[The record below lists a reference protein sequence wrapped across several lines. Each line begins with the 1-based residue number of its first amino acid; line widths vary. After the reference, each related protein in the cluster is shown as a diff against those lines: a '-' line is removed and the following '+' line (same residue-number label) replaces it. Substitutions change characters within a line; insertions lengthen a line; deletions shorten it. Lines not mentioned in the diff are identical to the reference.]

1 MDRSLTNAIRFVMD
15 ECLPPLLR
23 DSRWFMRPFY
33 QVAYRGKN
41 VEQAM
46 DFKSLVHE
54 WSQQEYDSFYASLD
68 TISRNRLTDLNR
80 PSLEMVL
87 REVDPGAST
96 LLDVGCANG
105 HLLRQIGRRHPHL
118 ALTGLDV
125 RPDLPA
131 APFTYVRGHAE
142 DLPFEDDAFD
152 VVTCSHTI
160 EHVLDVRRAVAELK
174 RVARRQLIV
183 VTPRQRYFYYTLDEH
198 VNFFPSAVSLTGS
211 WTCPTT
217 RSARSAATGC
227 SSDASRRPLRSF
239 RGAQCLLRP
248 WRGLSPTAARPAA
261 RRSTAPR
268 SRGPSRV
275 ARVG

>member
-131 APFTYVRGHAE
+131 APFTYVRGHARTCRSRTT
-142 DLPFEDDAFD
+142 PSTSSRAPTPSS
-152 VVTCSHTI
+152 TCSTSG
-160 EHVLDVRRAVAELK
+160 ERS
-174 RVARRQLIV
+174 
-183 VTPRQRYFYYTLDEH
+183 
-198 VNFFPSAVSLTGS
+198 PSSSAWPDGS
-211 WTCPTT
+211 
-217 RSARSAATGC
+217 
-227 SSDASRRPLRSF
+227 
-239 RGAQCLLRP
+239 
-248 WRGLSPTAARPAA
+248 
-261 RRSTAPR
+261 
-268 SRGPSRV
+268 
-275 ARVG
+275 